1 MLGHR
6 VNSEGLRGRAIAR
19 GGGAPKRG
27 YIVFALSYCQP
38 SGSENKPMDREKS
51 AIPAGLGE
59 SGSAV
64 LRQAKTH
71 ARNGN

>member
-1 MLGHR
+1 
-6 VNSEGLRGRAIAR
+6 
-19 GGGAPKRG
+19 
-27 YIVFALSYCQP
+27 
-38 SGSENKPMDREKS
+38 MDREKS